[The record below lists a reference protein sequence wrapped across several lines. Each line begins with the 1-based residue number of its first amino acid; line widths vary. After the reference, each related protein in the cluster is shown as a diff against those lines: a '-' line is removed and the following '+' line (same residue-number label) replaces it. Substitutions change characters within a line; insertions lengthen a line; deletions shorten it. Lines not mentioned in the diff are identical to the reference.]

1 MKKHAVSTFLV
12 VSCMFVAGGCAKHE
26 MVKADEPLT
35 ATSTIVRQP
44 VNPDSGIKQSVRQA
58 PVKAEA
64 IGEQSVMQA
73 PLKKSDAQKTLEP
86 IPQGELRAAM
96 EEIYFDFDAYALSR
110 EARDSLVKNA
120 GLMKNDRDAKVRI
133 EGHCDEWG
141 SDEYNLA
148 LGEKRARAAMQY
160 LVTMGIPEERLSVIS
175 FGREKPADHGH
186 DEAAWAK
193 NRRDEFIIT
202 TK

>member
-12 VSCMFVAGGCAKHE
+12 VSCMFVVGGCAKHE

-35 ATSTIVRQP
+35 ATSTVVRQP
-44 VNPDSGIKQSVRQA
+44 VNPNSGIKQA
-58 PVKAEA
+58 PVKAEV

-73 PLKKSDAQKTLEP
+73 LLKKSDAQETLEP
-86 IPQGELRAAM
+86 IPQAGELTASL
-96 EEIYFDFDAYALSR
+96 EEIYFDFDAYVLSR

-133 EGHCDEWG
+133 EGHCDERG

-160 LVTMGIPEERLSVIS
+160 LMTMGIPEERLSVIS